1 MPELHLTPM
10 LLPETQH
17 GAAVPDIALRR
28 LPCVIGRS
36 RACDLRLAD
45 PMISRRHCAFS
56 LRDGQVWVED
66 LASHNGTRLDG
77 ERLRGPRPVAT
88 GAVLQLSR
96 WTFTIRLEDASSP
109 SRSHPALTR
118 PRAGE
123 AAM

>member
-1 MPELHLTPM
+1 MPELHLTPF
-10 LLPETQH
+10 LLPEQQRS
-17 GAAVPDIALRR
+17 APIPDIALRH

-77 ERLRGPRPVAT
+77 ERLLEPRPVAD
-88 GAVLQLSR
+88 GALLQLAR
-96 WTFTIRLEDASSP
+96 WTFTVRLADPAP
-109 SRSHPALTR
+109 SAGSQPEGAR
-118 PRAGE
+118 PHLGHGK
-123 AAM
+123 